1 MIKSKLGVVLIL
13 VAALAFVGYNS
24 VFAVSETKQ
33 VIVLQFGKV
42 KRVVT
47 SPGLN
52 FKLPF
57 VEQLISYDDRVLDLD
72 PPNFEVLLTDKKRI
86 IVDGF
91 ARFRISRPVVFF
103 QRVRTEERLRDL
115 FGKNMNSAMR
125 RVIATVSLP
134 QLLGPG
140 RSTVME
146 RIISEV
152 APQAETLGIKVLD
165 VRVGRTDLPS
175 QTSEAVFNRM
185 RTEREREAREARAEG
200 RELAQKIRALADKK
214 RVVIQAEANRRADI
228 LRGEGEA
235 GRTRI
240 LAEAYSRDPEFFYF
254 YKSMQEYDENL
265 NDKTTMVVNPNSSE
279 FFRFFSSPLVDS
291 QGRDPA
297 RVANDLLDK

>member
-1 MIKSKLGVVLIL
+1 MRSKTGIVVILL
-13 VAALAFVGYNS
+13 VALGFVGYNS
-24 VFAVSETKQ
+24 LFAVSETKQ

-47 SPGLN
+47 DPGLS

-57 VEQLISYDDRVLDLD
+57 VEQLVEYDNRVLDLD

-103 QRVRTEERLRDL
+103 ERVRTEERLRDL

-125 RVIATVSLP
+125 RVIATISLP
-134 QLLGPG
+134 QLLGPE
-140 RSTVME
+140 RSAIMAS
-146 RIISEV
+146 IIAEV
-152 APQAETLGIKVLD
+152 APQAETLGIEVLD
-165 VRVGRTDLPS
+165 VRVGRTDLPD

-200 RELAQKIRALADKK
+200 REQAQKIRAAADKQK
-214 RVVIQAEANRRADI
+214 VLIQADADRQADI

-240 LAEAYSRDPEFFYF
+240 LAEAYNRDPEFFFF
-254 YKSMQEYDENL
+254 YKSMQEYERSL
-265 NDKTTMVVNPNSSE
+265 NDKTTMVLSPNSE
-279 FFRFFSSPLVDS
+279 FFRFFSDPM
-291 QGRDPA
+291 GRKESEGGL
-297 RVANDLLDK
+297 RIIANELFNQ